1 MVLGYSSVGEIVV
14 DCLECAYGMDYF
26 SLTKPE
32 EPREQSEY
40 GVVSVSPCC
49 EITGFS
55 EGNALLY
62 EPVQGS

>member
-1 MVLGYSSVGEIVV
+1 MV

-32 EPREQSEY
+32 EPREQREY
-40 GVVSVSPCC
+40 SVVSMSPCC

-55 EGNALLY
+55 EGNASA
-62 EPVQGS
+62 V